1 MSRQK
6 YSPSS
11 ISCSMWTEAGSSGRG
26 SGVLPGGV
34 AGRPS
39 PGGVSGAK
47 NGAGGAVSD
56 CLKDPIH
63 VKLHFTRGQ
72 EITLI
77 FEITFTPRLVF
88 FRRVNYST
96 GSKIYSTGSKNYST
110 KGS

>member
-1 MSRQK
+1 MEL
-6 YSPSS
+6 Y
-11 ISCSMWTEAGSSGRG
+11 
-26 SGVLPGGV
+26 
-34 AGRPS
+34 
-39 PGGVSGAK
+39 
-47 NGAGGAVSD
+47 NGAGDALQFLTRSLLLLVSGHY
-56 CLKDPIH
+56 LKDPTH

-77 FEITFTPRLVF
+77 FEITFTPRLVI